1 MRNLV
6 RNELLTVFMIY
17 ALFLLGAMHNQSIVP
32 LLFLH
37 VGFLLDVDRGR
48 QSISASRRRLQ

>member
-6 RNELLTVFMIY
+6 RHELLTVCMICV
-17 ALFLLGAMHNQSIVP
+17 LFILGAMHNKSIVP